1 MKKMMVPW
9 QRRLGLLSLFL
20 TIITLVITIAINFRP
35 LYVFDIHYLNI
46 LDATTVGK
54 TTLLKNFDQLMAF
67 LNNPFAHTLAL
78 PDFPMSSAGRG
89 HFIDVKKL
97 FMLNYVVLLVTI
109 IPAVVFLVKLKKQ
122 QSLWR
127 LIRPFQWGMGIPVIL
142 GFLMATSFDRFFV
155 TFHELFFQN
164 DDWLFDPLTDPIINV
179 LTEEFFMHCFI
190 LAFVLLELCFL
201 ALVLWGR
208 HSLKPK
214 TNAP

>member
-1 MKKMMVPW
+1 MKKMMAPW

-20 TIITLVITIAINFRP
+20 TVITLVITIAINFRP

-67 LNNPFAHTLAL
+67 LNNPFVHTLAL

-122 QSLWR
+122 RSLWR

-164 DDWLFDPLTDPIINV
+164 DDWLFNPLTDPIINV
-179 LTEEFFMHCFI
+179 LPEEFFMHCFI